1 MKQENQIPNLSI
13 YEQVKEVPAEAKK
26 EILAGRIKG
35 FTDINPMWRI
45 KIMTQTFGVCGIGWK
60 YEILRQWTETIGDEV
75 RAFCNISLYVKQNGE
90 WSDAIP
96 GTGGSSMVTKEKNGL
111 FFSDE
116 AYKMALTDALS
127 VAMKALGVGASVYF
141 ERDEASK
148 YQQSTQ
154 PEAQPTQSPSVSSD
168 EAMEVLRFYAQP
180 AIEQAN
186 SIEELKKIYCDYTT
200 LHKNSEFLNLLST
213 RRKQLEGK

>member
-13 YEQVKEVPAEAKK
+13 YDKVKEVPAEAKK

-75 RAFCNISLYVKQNGE
+75 RAFCNINLYVKQNGE

-127 VAMKALGVGASVYF
+127 VAMKALGVGASVYY

-154 PEAQPTQSPSVSSD
+154 PEPTQSPSISSD
-168 EAMEVLRFYAQP
+168 EAMEVLRFYVKP

-186 SIEELKKIYCDYTT
+186 SREDLKKIYEDYAT
-200 LHKNSEFLNLLST
+200 LQKNPEFLNLLST
-213 RRKQLEGK
+213 RRKQIEGK